1 MITALR
7 MLPVALLAL
16 SYSFALAQSAP
27 DGRWEG
33 TLVLPSREIGI
44 VVDLVK
50 NPKGEWL
57 GNFAVSTQKVAELAI
72 SKLVVEGKTVSFQ
85 IDGAP
90 GKPVFDGT
98 VSEDGKM
105 KATLLAE
112 GQSIPVQL
120 IRTGDG
126 KVDAPVSSPALAQVF
141 EGDWEGSME
150 TPKGVINLVLHLRN
164 QADKTVKASLDSPT
178 QKALGLRVVDVV
190 QTGNKL
196 SFRLAVVE
204 AGFSGHINKRGNEI
218 SGDWSQGPG
227 ALPLKFSKV
236 EPKP

>member
-1 MITALR
+1 MITARR
-7 MLPVALLAL
+7 MLSVVLLAL
-16 SYSFALAQSAP
+16 SCSFALAQSAP
-27 DGRWEG
+27 DGHWEG
-33 TLVLPSREIGI
+33 TLVLPNRELDI
-44 VVDLVK
+44 VVDIVK
-50 NPKGEWL
+50 NAKGEWL
-57 GNFAVSTQKVAELAI
+57 ANFGIPSQKAPELAI
-72 SKLVVEGKTVSFQ
+72 SKLAVEGKTVTFQ

-98 VSEDGKM
+98 VSADGKM

-112 GQSIPVQL
+112 GQSLPMQL

-126 KVDAPVSSPALAQVF
+126 KIEAPPSSPALAAAF
-141 EGDWEGSME
+141 EGDWAGDME
-150 TPKGVINLVLHLRN
+150 TPKGVVSLVLHLRN
-164 QADKTVKASLDSPT
+164 QPDKTVKASLDSLS

-196 SFRLAVVE
+196 SFRLSAVE
-204 AGFSGHINKRGNEI
+204 AGFSGHINKRGTEI

-227 ALPLKFSKV
+227 ALPMKFSKV